1 MAADMQLTTEWT
13 RTSDLQFAARKVEAL
28 ISGLH
33 SVKVFKNPTS
43 ALTLFVIV
51 ALYWFF
57 AAIVWRTPTFWLIG
71 EIYQSGAFKPVLM
84 SLSLIGIFVVA
95 NELLS
100 SLFAASIRTIRLG
113 AASAAAVL
121 AVATIL
127 YWARQDIC
135 SVLCDGARENIFQ
148 GVVTA
153 ASFVGSNCFLLS
165 AIVVFPLLGSAFLL
179 KAGRNILGS
188 SAHHGVRARSIAR

>member
-1 MAADMQLTTEWT
+1 MQLTTEWT
-13 RTSDLQFAARKVEAL
+13 RTTASQLSAHKAEAEKMVRDLR
-28 ISGLH
+28 G
-33 SVKVFKNPTS
+33 VKVFKNPTS
-43 ALTLFVIV
+43 ALTLFVV
-51 ALYWFF
+51 AALYWFF
-57 AAIVWRTPTFWLIG
+57 ATIVWRTPTFWLIG

-135 SVLCDGARENIFQ
+135 SALCQGARESLFQ
-148 GVVTA
+148 NLLTA
-153 ASFVGSNCFLLS
+153 ASFVASNCFLLS
-165 AIVVFPLLGSAFLL
+165 AIVVFPLLGSVFLL

-188 SAHHGVRARSIAR
+188 PAGHGVRAH

>member
-1 MAADMQLTTEWT
+1 MQLTTEWT
-13 RTSDLQFAARKVEAL
+13 RTSDLQFAARNVEGL
-28 ISGLH
+28 ISGLR
-33 SVKVFKNPTS
+33 SVKVFKKSAS

-57 AAIVWRTPTFWLIG
+57 ATIVWRAPTFWLIG
-71 EIYQSGAFKPVLM
+71 EIHQSDALKPILM
-84 SLSLIGIFVVA
+84 LLSLIGIFVVV
-95 NELLS
+95 NELLA
-100 SLFAASIRTIRLG
+100 SLFAASARTIRID
-113 AASAAAVL
+113 AASAATVL
-121 AVATIL
+121 AVATTL

-148 GVVTA
+148 GVMTA

-165 AIVVFPLLGSAFLL
+165 AIVVFPLIGSAFLL